1 MREDYQDSDSSWP
14 EEHNCPFSDWDE
26 LLCEYVDG
34 TMDPA
39 VRQVFEEY
47 LRANPAVA
55 HYVACL
61 CRTRQLLHQHGAC
74 RLRAPEG
81 FQARLRQRLACEMM
95 REQRI
100 LDYLSLPLRGVTVL
114 ASAAVILFLVGMYTG
129 TRLYAENATQSSS
142 TTEISSTRSFS
153 IAPELILREHAWT
166 PRPVLPP
173 RSNAMLS
180 AAWTVPVTSASLGLR
195 DTLET
200 LRLVQRSR
208 GAP

>member
-1 MREDYQDSDSSWP
+1 MREDYHDPDSSRP
-14 EEHNCPFSDWDE
+14 EESSCPFSDWDE

-55 HYVACL
+55 HHVACL

-74 RLRAPEG
+74 MLRAPEG
-81 FQARLRQRLACEMM
+81 FQARLRQRLAYEMM
-95 REQRI
+95 REQRV
-100 LDYLSLPLRGVTVL
+100 LDYVSLPLRGVTVL

-129 TRLYAENATQSSS
+129 TWLYAENVTRPSS
-142 TTEISSTRSFS
+142 TEVAPVVSPAVSSEFVTWKY
-153 IAPELILREHAWT
+153 AWT

-173 RSNAMLS
+173 RNGAMLS
-180 AAWTVPVTSASLGLR
+180 AAWREPAASVPIGLR

-200 LRLVQRSR
+200 LRLVQRSH